1 MEKYRL
7 MLHRFECLKID
18 VYIAN
23 LFDRKLNDD
32 EDTHLEMDISSKTNV
47 DVCMS
52 YMMAK
57 LNYLI
62 VSSSRFDIQVRD
74 KSVVSLKDKF
84 LNILQAMDSE
94 EVRRESVGLL
104 LYVASRLYYMLHGKR
119 IYLISCLK
127 SPLFSET
134 DTWDHYFIQRVNRG
148 SSNNTKSTKNN
159 IQKTICFLKTPLD
172 LIGLTK
178 SHNDPKESQLKEAM
192 SRKDFHPAVLME
204 IAQHLVMLN
213 VGPDDSTNILLALFN
228 KYKIASNLMHSV
240 FIVHQKAVSSQFESR
255 IRRSLSRPPEH
266 SSYHSHKVFQAIKIS
281 IKFIAFDDILEA
293 SMISKST
300 RLPAFSLALGYALKY
315 CKMTNRGRSQI
326 MHRYCVDNNAVAA
339 SIENVKKTSDCLLTS
354 DQTKLL
360 DFDIKRTSQIP
371 YICTVRSYHIATTHS
386 ISQRRVS
393 IHR

>member
-127 SPLFSET
+127 SSLFSET
-134 DTWDHYFIQRVNRG
+134 DTWDHY
-148 SSNNTKSTKNN
+148 
-159 IQKTICFLKTPLD
+159 
-172 LIGLTK
+172 LI
-178 SHNDPKESQLKEAM
+178 
-192 SRKDFHPAVLME
+192 
-204 IAQHLVMLN
+204 
-213 VGPDDSTNILLALFN
+213 
-228 KYKIASNLMHSV
+228 
-240 FIVHQKAVSSQFESR
+240 
-255 IRRSLSRPPEH
+255 
-266 SSYHSHKVFQAIKIS
+266 
-281 IKFIAFDDILEA
+281 
-293 SMISKST
+293 
-300 RLPAFSLALGYALKY
+300 
-315 CKMTNRGRSQI
+315 
-326 MHRYCVDNNAVAA
+326 
-339 SIENVKKTSDCLLTS
+339 
-354 DQTKLL
+354 
-360 DFDIKRTSQIP
+360 
-371 YICTVRSYHIATTHS
+371 
-386 ISQRRVS
+386 
-393 IHR
+393 